1 MPLVSTLDT
10 SGILLGIGSSRGLFV
25 EKTDVISND
34 LPLIVLRVLYPAID
48 KNCHAFRMLVGFDT
62 LSESPY
68 REL

>member
-1 MPLVSTLDT
+1 MPLVSNVDT

-25 EKTDVISND
+25 EKTDAIND

-48 KNCHAFRMLVGFDT
+48 KNRHAFRLLVGFDT
-62 LSESPY
+62 LLESPY

>member
-1 MPLVSTLDT
+1 MPLVSNVDT
-10 SGILLGIGSSRGLFV
+10 SGILLGCGFGRSLLIKEADAIR
-25 EKTDVISND
+25 ND

-48 KNCHAFRMLVGFDT
+48 KNRHTFRMLVGFDA